1 MTLRTT
7 HLGLAAVALAI
18 AAFPLSGSQAGAFTF
33 ETVGPNGNGGQQF
46 ADPDDQVKNFGSG
59 GTQPFGPGGP
69 TVHFGAQ
76 QGPLFGGPFGRFQ
89 GSSPNDIPP
98 DPYGPRSLGN
108 ND

>member
-1 MTLRTT
+1 MTLRST
-7 HLGLAAVALAI
+7 HLGLAAFALAI
-18 AAFPLSGSQAGAFTF
+18 AAFPLAGSTAQAFTF
-33 ETVGPNGNGGQQF
+33 QTVGPNGNGGQQF

-69 TVHFGAQ
+69 TVHFGGQ
-76 QGPLFGGPFGRFQ
+76 SGPFGSPFNPFQ
-89 GSSPNDIPP
+89 GGGANDIPP

>member
-1 MTLRTT
+1 MTLRST
-7 HLGLAAVALAI
+7 HLGLAAFAVAI
-18 AAFPLSGSQAGAFTF
+18 AALALADSPARAFTF
-33 ETVGPNGNGGQQF
+33 ETIGPNGNGGQQF
-46 ADPDDQVKNFGSG
+46 ADPDDQVKNFGGG

-76 QGPLFGGPFGRFQ
+76 QGPFGGSFNRFQ
-89 GSSPNDIPP
+89 GGGANSVPP